1 MKLLDR
7 TIAELSRLEPDHR
20 PVLQKLVLELLN
32 HAVWAPNHR
41 LREPWRFIFVPRVE
55 AEKMELLSHEA
66 GAHLIIASQ
75 NDSDPYKQNENTA
88 AVFCLVQNFQLLAYE
103 RGMGV
108 NVIFREWM
116 YDSVAC
122 RKLGVTG
129 KEKITAVLELGFGVE
144 PPGAASTRPEWPA
157 DLNWSRL

>member
-7 TIAELSRLEPDHR
+7 NIAELSRLGPDHQ
-20 PVLQKLVLELLN
+20 PVPEELVLKLLN

-41 LREPWRFIFVPRVE
+41 LREPWRFIFVPRNE
-55 AEKMELLSHEA
+55 AKKMEWLSHEP
-66 GAHLIIASQ
+66 GAHLIIVSQ
-75 NDSDPYKQNENTA
+75 NDNDPYKQSENTA

-103 RGMGV
+103 RGLGV

-116 YDSVAC
+116 YDSAAC
-122 RKLGVTG
+122 RRLGVME
-129 KEKITAVLELGFGVE
+129 KERITAVLELGFGVE
-144 PPGAASTRPEWPA
+144 QPGAVPPMPV